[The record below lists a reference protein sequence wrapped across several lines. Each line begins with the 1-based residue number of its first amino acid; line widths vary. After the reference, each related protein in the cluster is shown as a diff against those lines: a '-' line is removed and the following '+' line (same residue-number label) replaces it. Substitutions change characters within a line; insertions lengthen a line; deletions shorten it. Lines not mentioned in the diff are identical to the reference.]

1 KPRLPEPMADARD
14 GRCTAPV
21 VGRRDRPATS
31 GPHPKHVEKAAADER
46 AVDALLEA
54 AVRQVEAVPLP
65 APGEC
70 RFGPLCLAIAN
81 LLPERV
87 GELAL
92 EHDEPIGLVH
102 GQDRKSTRLNSSH
115 VKISYAVFCLKK
127 KKTNRN

>member
-1 KPRLPEPMADARD
+1 GDRQHDVERTSDVQTEEPFGRDPDDGDGHPVDPDVPSDDVLVAGKARLPEPIADDRD

-87 GELAL
+87 
-92 EHDEPIGLVH
+92 
-102 GQDRKSTRLNSSH
+102 
-115 VKISYAVFCLKK
+115 
-127 KKTNRN
+127 